1 MKILFVAPQTTV
13 FCIIKKVVQTC
24 WYQKM
29 YTLGDLGSLPRSG
42 ELKLEEA
49 TLASDIFMQWKQNK

>member
-1 MKILFVAPQTTV
+1 
-13 FCIIKKVVQTC
+13 
-24 WYQKM
+24 M

-49 TLASDIFMQWKQNK
+49 TLASDIFMQ